1 MVTMT
6 DAETA
11 ENTELDAQSESDA
24 RSESDEAIPSINE
37 EDAEAKASADYQ
49 KRMDEWDNVDA
60 SKPITTV
67 PETGESGTVEMP
79 KS

>member
-11 ENTELDAQSESDA
+11 ENTELDAQSESD
-24 RSESDEAIPSINE
+24 DAIPSINE

-49 KRMDEWDNVDA
+49 QRMDEWDNVDA